1 MNDMI
6 TLTIQSLID
15 ELYKK
20 WGGDPAYHVDD
31 TPEGENA
38 KIDAY
43 IIEWLM
49 AHLYD

>member
-6 TLTIQSLID
+6 SITIHSLIY
-15 ELYKK
+15 ELYRK
-20 WGGDPAYHVDD
+20 WGGDPAYYVDD
-31 TPEGENA
+31 TPDGEKA

>member
-1 MNDMI
+1 MVNI
-6 TLTIQSLID
+6 TIQRLIN
-15 ELYKK
+15 ELYSK
-20 WGGDPAYHVDD
+20 WGGDPTCYIDD
-31 TPEGENA
+31 TLDGEKA